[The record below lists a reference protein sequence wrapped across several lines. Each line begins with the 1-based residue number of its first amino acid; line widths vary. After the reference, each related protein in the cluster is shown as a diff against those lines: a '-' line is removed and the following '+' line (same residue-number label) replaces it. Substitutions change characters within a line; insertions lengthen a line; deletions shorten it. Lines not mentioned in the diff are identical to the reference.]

1 MWERV
6 KKKATRFLKI
16 SFIAVAIIFT
26 MLYFFQEKL
35 IFYSKTL
42 PQEYQFQFE
51 TKFEE
56 LFLTAEDGAVLNG
69 LHFKV
74 ENPKGI
80 ILYNHGNAGELDSW
94 GAWGENLAKR
104 YNYDVVLWDYRGYG
118 KSRGKRREELMLD
131 DGLLFYR
138 YCQSLFPE
146 DAITVYG
153 RSLGGFFA
161 THITKSNDPIRLI
174 LESTPTSLLEVAQET
189 YPFIPAKWLLKFRF
203 QNIQNVAQIGIPT
216 YLIHGTADDLIPI
229 TMGQRLYERSK
240 AVKKQMY
247 SIEGGNH
254 NDLNNFVDAYHG
266 ALDTILVKPASF

>member
-1 MWERV
+1 MRETV
-6 KKKATRFLKI
+6 KKGGRRFLNI
-16 SFIAVAIIFT
+16 SLIALAIIFT
-26 MLYFFQEKL
+26 MVYFFQEKL

-42 PQEYQFQFE
+42 PQEYQYQFE

-74 ENPKGI
+74 ENPKGV

-94 GAWGENLAKR
+94 GAWGETLAKR
-104 YNYDVVLWDYRGYG
+104 YHYDVVLWDYRGYG
-118 KSRGKRREELMLD
+118 KSRGKRREELMLN
-131 DGLLFYR
+131 DGLLFYN
-138 YCQSLFPE
+138 YCQNLFPE

-161 THITKSNDPIRLI
+161 THITKNNAPRRLI

-203 QNIQNVAQIGIPT
+203 QNIENVSQINIPT
-216 YLIHGTADDLIPI
+216 YLIHGTDDDLIPI
-229 TMGQRLYERSK
+229 KMGQRLYERSK
-240 AVKKQMY
+240 AVEKY
-247 SIEGGNH
+247 LHSIEGGNH
-254 NDLNNFVDAYHG
+254 NDLSNFEDPYFG
-266 ALDTILVKPASF
+266 ALITILE